1 MTAMLEIIKI
11 DETIY
16 EIVRTVARG
25 GMAIV
30 YEARQLGVEGFAK
43 TVAIKMILEDYSNDP
58 AFREMF
64 VGEAKLVADLVHQNI
79 AQIYQL
85 GRHENSYFMVMEF
98 LSGKT
103 VADFVARHKQLNWQV
118 PIELGVFIISRI
130 CRGLEYAHRKRDR
143 EGRLLGI
150 VHRDVSPKN
159 MIITTEGE
167 VKLTD
172 FGIAKARFFMRDEEG
187 EVLMGK
193 AEYMSPEQARFET
206 TDARSDLFSL
216 GICLYEV
223 LTGVN
228 VFDTSTNVHEVLEN
242 VCTKVIPDP
251 REYRPDIPPDLA
263 KIIMRALT
271 REREGRYQTAT
282 EMVYDL
288 EYFMYHDRYGPTIM
302 TLHKYMMELFPETDP
317 SNPFAELFYPDSDS
331 ETTSSY
337 TDNLFPLEDE
347 DGTTNSQT

>member
-1 MTAMLEIIKI
+1 MRKRGSLDLRRFRAIIIVTAMLEIIKI

-85 GRHENSYFMVMEF
+85 GRHGNSYFMVMEF

-103 VADFVARHKQLNWQV
+103 VAEFTARHKQLNWQV

-159 MIITTEGE
+159 MIITTEG
-167 VKLTD
+167 
-172 FGIAKARFFMRDEEG
+172 A
-187 EVLMGK
+187 
-193 AEYMSPEQARFET
+193 AEDRQRA
-206 TDARSDLFSL
+206 LSL
-216 GICLYEV
+216 GANAYI
-223 LTGVN
+223 
-228 VFDTSTNVHEVLEN
+228 
-242 VCTKVIPDP
+242 TKPIQAPQVIACVKK
-251 REYRPDIPPDLA
+251 L
-263 KIIMRALT
+263 L
-271 REREGRYQTAT
+271 
-282 EMVYDL
+282 
-288 EYFMYHDRYGPTIM
+288 
-302 TLHKYMMELFPETDP
+302 
-317 SNPFAELFYPDSDS
+317 
-331 ETTSSY
+331 
-337 TDNLFPLEDE
+337 NL
-347 DGTTNSQT
+347 